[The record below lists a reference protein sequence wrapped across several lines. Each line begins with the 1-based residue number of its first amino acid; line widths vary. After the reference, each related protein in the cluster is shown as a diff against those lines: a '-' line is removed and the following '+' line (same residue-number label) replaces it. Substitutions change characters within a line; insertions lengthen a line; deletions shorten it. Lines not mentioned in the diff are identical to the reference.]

1 MSLELTIS
9 EAIKT
14 AMRAKDKVA
23 LDSLRAVKAQ
33 ILLLKTEALG
43 KEVSPEQEIAI
54 LQRMVKQRKD
64 SYDQF
69 SAQGR
74 NDLAEVEEAQMKII
88 EQFLPKQLSPEEL
101 EAEMKAIIAE
111 TGAESMKDLG
121 KVMGIASK
129 NLAGKSDGKSISE
142 MAKKLL
148 SLKKPENNFRA
159 SLCTY
164 NMNLLSFIFEHSELS
179 EMLFK
184 LLNFRSYNCTTIRL

>member
-14 AMRAKDKVA
+14 AMRAKDRVA
-23 LDSLRAVKAQ
+23 LDSLRAVKSQ

-43 KEVSPEQEIAI
+43 AEVSPEQEIAI

-69 SAQGR
+69 MAQGR
-74 NDLAEVEEAQMKII
+74 NDLAEVEDAQMKVI
-88 EQFLPKQLSPEEL
+88 EQYLPKQLSAGEL
-101 EAEMKAIIAE
+101 EAEIKAIITE

-121 KVMGIASK
+121 KVMGTASK

-148 SLKKPENNFRA
+148 S
-159 SLCTY
+159 
-164 NMNLLSFIFEHSELS
+164 
-179 EMLFK
+179 
-184 LLNFRSYNCTTIRL
+184 

>member
-33 ILLLKTEALG
+33 ILLLKTETLG
-43 KEVSPEQEIAI
+43 KEVSPEQEITI

-148 SLKKPENNFRA
+148 S
-159 SLCTY
+159 
-164 NMNLLSFIFEHSELS
+164 
-179 EMLFK
+179 
-184 LLNFRSYNCTTIRL
+184 